1 MPEKSLKGW
10 THPSGMEII
19 GVNTVAEAL
28 KGNGLTRGSFN
39 LQAFRRKMMSKEE
52 IKRDVMSQLLQ
63 MVAPGTPFRDGLENV
78 LRAKTGGLIV
88 VGYSTEVTEIVD
100 GGFSIDCDFSPNYL
114 YELAKMDGAIIL
126 SEDIKRI
133 LYANTQLIPDSS
145 ISSSE
150 TGIRHRTAERVAKQT
165 NKLVV
170 SISQRRNVITL
181 YQGNLRY
188 ALKDIGVILTKANQA
203 IQTLER
209 YKVVLDQSLT
219 NLSASEFEELV
230 TLHDVTNVI
239 ARFEMVLRIKAEINR
254 YINELGNEG
263 RLISMQLEELVGN
276 AELEARLIVKDY
288 VRDLSDDRVKEM
300 QAGLKR
306 LSSDELLEPHQIIRL
321 LGYPHTNSIAE
332 EPVSP
337 RGFRILGKI
346 PRLPSIIIAN
356 LVEKFGYLPHMMM
369 ATIEEL
375 DEVDGIGEVRAR
387 AIKEGLKRIQEQVFI
402 DRHI

>member
-1 MPEKSLKGW
+1 ML
-10 THPSGMEII
+10 
-19 GVNTVAEAL
+19 
-28 KGNGLTRGSFN
+28 
-39 LQAFRRKMMSKEE
+39 KEE
-52 IKRDVMSQLLQ
+52 TNRDVMSQILQ
-63 MVAPGTPFRDGLENV
+63 LVAPGTAFREGLENV

-88 VGYSTEVTEIVD
+88 VGYSPEVMEIVD
-100 GGFSIDCDFSPNYL
+100 GGFSINCDFSPSYL

-126 SEDIKRI
+126 SEDVKRI

-145 ISSSE
+145 IPSNE

-165 NKLVV
+165 SKLVI

-203 IQTLER
+203 LQTLEK
-209 YKVVLDQSLT
+209 YKAVLDQSLT

-230 TLHDVTNVI
+230 TLHDVANVI
-239 ARFEMVLRIKAEINR
+239 HRVEMVLRIKGEINR
-254 YINELGNEG
+254 YITELGTEG
-263 RLISMQLEELVGN
+263 RLVRMQLEELVAGT
-276 AELEARLIVKDY
+276 EQEAVFLLKDY
-288 VRDLSDDRVKEM
+288 AKDPHDEKIREM
-300 QAGLKR
+300 QQSLKR
-306 LSSDELLEPHQIIRL
+306 MSPDELMEEQSIIRL
-321 LGYPHTNSIAE
+321 LGYPYSNTMSE

-337 RGFRILGKI
+337 RGYRILHKI
-346 PRLPSIIIAN
+346 PRLPSIIISN
-356 LVEKFGYLPHMMM
+356 LVERFGYLPHVMM

-387 AIKEGLKRIQEQVFI
+387 AIKEGLKRIQDQVFI